1 MTQNNEGNTSL
12 SIEEIIGQLFDFS
25 GYTEEEKQ
33 KLIEEASD
41 LILESALI
49 RALDESGEATQK
61 AFDELMSKNP
71 SPEEL
76 SKFISDYLPDF
87 EDYLSEELIKFR
99 EAGLKD
105 EKEEGEESI
114 DTTAA
119 AEASE
124 E

>member
-105 EKEEGEESI
+105 EKEEGEESV
-114 DTTAA
+114 DTAAA

-124 E
+124 K

>member
-1 MTQNNEGNTSL
+1 MTQNNEENTSL

-105 EKEEGEESI
+105 EKEEGEESV
-114 DTTAA
+114 DTAAA